1 MRISAHWDAYVS
13 NFIQTPTVLGH
24 SIHNNSGGD
33 DPDKASASSGVAPM
47 SNEFLQYRILPNNSS
62 GWYWEVVTPD
72 REVIAR
78 GLAET
83 HAQARTDAM
92 HAAAARGVQFKIP

>member
-1 MRISAHWDAYVS
+1 MS

-24 SIHNNSGGD
+24 SIHNNNGGD
-33 DPDKASASSGVAPM
+33 DPDKASASSGVGLM

-62 GWYWEVVTPD
+62 GWYWEVVTTD

-83 HAQARTDAM
+83 HAEARTDAM
-92 HAAAARGVQFKIP
+92 NAAVAPGVQFKIA

>member
-1 MRISAHWDAYVS
+1 M
-13 NFIQTPTVLGH
+13 
-24 SIHNNSGGD
+24 
-33 DPDKASASSGVAPM
+33 SS
-47 SNEFLQYRILPNNSS
+47 EFLQYRILPNNGS

-78 GLAET
+78 GVADT

-92 HAAAARGVQFKIP
+92 HVAVAPEVQLKIT

>member
-1 MRISAHWDAYVS
+1 
-13 NFIQTPTVLGH
+13 
-24 SIHNNSGGD
+24 
-33 DPDKASASSGVAPM
+33 M

-62 GWYWEVVTPD
+62 GWYWEVVTTD

-78 GLAET
+78 GVAET

-92 HAAAARGVQFKIP
+92 HTAAAPGLQWKVA

>member
-1 MRISAHWDAYVS
+1 
-13 NFIQTPTVLGH
+13 
-24 SIHNNSGGD
+24 
-33 DPDKASASSGVAPM
+33 M

-83 HAQARTDAM
+83 HAQACTDAM
-92 HAAAARGVQFKIP
+92 RVAAAPGVQFKIA